1 MRRNRGT
8 VYLFP
13 ELNVTEGSDALTGY
27 NYKWLLS
34 RNIRLNHTCS
44 IMSFTPALYS
54 DPTRLLCYHES
65 KMSLYTKFNLQVI
78 LLPLLLALC
87 MIVAA
92 CSSITLPADGHGT
105 ATITPSDRLIA
116 GSRETIIITFTVGA
130 GGIPVGGGVMLGLH
144 HMSKFQDLQ
153 IDHADK
159 TGYMTVEGEKTNNF
173 ALEWHP
179 GTGTEGGYT
188 SP

>member
-1 MRRNRGT
+1 
-8 VYLFP
+8 
-13 ELNVTEGSDALTGY
+13 
-27 NYKWLLS
+27 
-34 RNIRLNHTCS
+34 
-44 IMSFTPALYS
+44 
-54 DPTRLLCYHES
+54 
-65 KMSLYTKFNLQVI
+65 MSLDTKFSLQVI

-144 HMSKFQDLQ
+144 HVSKFQRSS
-153 IDHADK
+153 
-159 TGYMTVEGEKTNNF
+159 N
-173 ALEWHP
+173 
-179 GTGTEGGYT
+179 
-188 SP
+188 